1 MFKVIVELFQ
11 RFVVAYEKDVEHKIA
26 SRGRLTA
33 TSEKLGAKVE
43 ELGEVLKEE
52 VAAPAEKALV
62 APTDRDVLK
71 KDLEAMD
78 VDFANKAQTTT
89 LQKLWLEAKAKGSA
103 PPAPARTYTAEEV
116 RAKGIE
122 RAGAVG
128 KERVQTVFSS
138 VGAAKFTEIPEE
150 KYPGIM
156 AALEALK

>member
-26 SRGRLTA
+26 SREVLGEATTKMAALT
-33 TSEKLGAKVE
+33 E
-43 ELGEVLKEE
+43 ELGEVVKEE
-52 VAAPAEKALV
+52 PAAPALV

-71 KDLEAMD
+71 KNLEAMD